1 MQGPLISS
9 PVQIGT
15 LFSEGKREDEN
26 GRLSAVVITVEFNAE
41 DDAVDGR
48 VEIVPEPLKT
58 QGPLISPPVQ
68 TGCTSD
74 TDVTGGLLLVVVVL
88 VVAGPALELDPS
100 TGDTN
105 DVERPAVPLTRHG
118 PLITPPV
125 QNGRRL
131 DREDTAVGASKE
143 VAFVG
148 ENEDD
153 EVDMAAVPLTI
164 QGPSI
169 TPPVHQGKAT
179 VDAELRSL
187 VAVDF
192 QVVFTD
198 VIGGINVDMPA
209 VALMR
214 HGPLIT
220 PPVQRPRG
228 LVVVT
233 DEVGDGLVD
242 STAEDIVNG
251 RGVDVE
257 SPNEPLIRQGPLI
270 IPPVHIGRDWSVGDD
285 LNSGPVADITA
296 AVLFVQTGSLV
307 DVGTPEAPVT
317 RQGPSMMPPVQYG
330 SEADVVV
337 MLLLLLLLLL
347 SGGTRQGSVIGPPV
361 QIGSDDEEEVELI
374 VGSGITL
381 HGSDKGPPVQI
392 GRVEDAAAVV
402 SVAVCMGDEVDSVGN
417 DETRQGPVIRPPV
430 QIGNG
435 ALTAQDPV
443 VAPDVHEGGKEVL
456 NASVADVSL
465 PNAVE
470 VVLGALALDE
480 RDVLIASDNGV
491 SMSSTVLP
499 MQDPEIIP
507 PVQAVRDFAEV
518 TVALG
523 VTVELTLAVVAG
535 QDLNSV
541 PVASLKHLCHELVQ
555 KPMVLVH
562 APSFPLVVERDSA
575 AAGVATD
582 TLPRHWPSAPQPTEV
597 CGVAIEVDEAV
608 LACRVP
614 PTGSAAHVV
623 NPDSGA
629 LTDVLFADKAS
640 LLAASVGVVAE
651 F

>member
-1 MQGPLISS
+1 
-9 PVQIGT
+9 
-15 LFSEGKREDEN
+15 
-26 GRLSAVVITVEFNAE
+26 
-41 DDAVDGR
+41 
-48 VEIVPEPLKT
+48 
-58 QGPLISPPVQ
+58 
-68 TGCTSD
+68 
-74 TDVTGGLLLVVVVL
+74 
-88 VVAGPALELDPS
+88 
-100 TGDTN
+100 
-105 DVERPAVPLTRHG
+105 
-118 PLITPPV
+118 
-125 QNGRRL
+125 
-131 DREDTAVGASKE
+131 
-143 VAFVG
+143 
-148 ENEDD
+148 
-153 EVDMAAVPLTI
+153 
-164 QGPSI
+164 
-169 TPPVHQGKAT
+169 
-179 VDAELRSL
+179 
-187 VAVDF
+187 
-192 QVVFTD
+192 
-198 VIGGINVDMPA
+198 
-209 VALMR
+209 
-214 HGPLIT
+214 
-220 PPVQRPRG
+220 
-228 LVVVT
+228 
-233 DEVGDGLVD
+233 
-242 STAEDIVNG
+242 
-251 RGVDVE
+251 
-257 SPNEPLIRQGPLI
+257 
-270 IPPVHIGRDWSVGDD
+270 
-285 LNSGPVADITA
+285 
-296 AVLFVQTGSLV
+296 
-307 DVGTPEAPVT
+307 
-317 RQGPSMMPPVQYG
+317 MMPPVQYG

-337 MLLLLLLLLL
+337 MLLLLLLL
-347 SGGTRQGSVIGPPV
+347 SGGTRQGSIIGPPV

-392 GRVEDAAAVV
+392 GRVEDAAAVA

-430 QIGNG
+430 HIGNG

-443 VAPDVHEGGKEVL
+443 VAPGVHEGGKEVL

-499 MQDPEIIP
+499 MQDPESIP
-507 PVQAVRDFAEV
+507 PVQAVGDVAEV

-597 CGVAIEVDEAV
+597 CGVVIEVDEAV